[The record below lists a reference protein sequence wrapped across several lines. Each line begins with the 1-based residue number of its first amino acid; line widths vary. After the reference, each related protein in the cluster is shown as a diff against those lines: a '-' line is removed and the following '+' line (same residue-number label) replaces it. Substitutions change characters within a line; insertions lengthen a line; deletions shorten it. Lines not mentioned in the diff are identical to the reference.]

1 MTIAH
6 AHQRGQ
12 RRIWGSASG
21 NFDDVVETIGC
32 ADFEM
37 AGALHGAQRQEVEL
51 MRCQKQIMGVQHTSD
66 LRASATFKLV
76 FSCRAEPGSDSGEH
90 SMRGRH
96 SAARER

>member
-12 RRIWGSASG
+12 RRIWGGASG

-32 ADFEM
+32 ANFEM
-37 AGALHGAQRQEVEL
+37 AGALHAAQREEVEL
-51 MRCQKQIMGVQHTSD
+51 MRCQKNIMGVRLPSD
-66 LRASATFKLV
+66 QRASATFKLV
-76 FSCRAEPGSDSGEH
+76 FSRRAEPGSDSGEH
-90 SMRGRH
+90 SMRGQH